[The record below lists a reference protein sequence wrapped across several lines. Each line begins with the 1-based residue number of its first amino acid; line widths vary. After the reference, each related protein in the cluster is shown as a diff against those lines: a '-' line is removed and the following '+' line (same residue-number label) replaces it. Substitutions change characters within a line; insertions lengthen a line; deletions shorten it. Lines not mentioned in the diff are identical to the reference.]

1 MSAFSVCLW
10 PDHHRFSALDF
21 MYSIPLEI
29 RLLILTY
36 AREPVRAEW
45 KTITLWLVFRGDLA
59 GQWEF
64 VPPAIKEEQ
73 AWLLKE
79 FEVKFKKSTKTH
91 YPCLNYREEQ
101 AKKSKNM
108 NSYSEFPNTGI
119 CVTFFRFSGR
129 IKCCIWGMGFR
140 FCKYFPSAILGN
152 EIVGILL
159 CGACSAKAL

>member
-21 MYSIPLEI
+21 MYSISLEI

-36 AREPVRAEW
+36 ARGAVRAER

-91 YPCLNYREEQ
+91 YPCLNYGEEQ
-101 AKKSKNM
+101 AKNQRM
-108 NSYSEFPNTGI
+108 WIATQNSPILAYVSL
-119 CVTFFRFSGR
+119 FSIFLEELNAVFGEWVSDFAN
-129 IKCCIWGMGFR
+129 IFLVP
-140 FCKYFPSAILGN
+140 F
-152 EIVGILL
+152 
-159 CGACSAKAL
+159 